1 VNRLHGWRS
10 LVAAVVAAA
19 LVACAKTEQASQADS
34 TARNLTLAP
43 AESTARLTDVAAP
56 AAKAASRAPE
66 TKAARPVPKPAA
78 PAAPVAPAALTLGA
92 GTRVPLIAGD
102 TISTRHAK
110 AGDPFTASVSRN
122 VTDAAGRVVIPA
134 GAAVQG
140 TIDVAQ
146 ARQNS
151 PGQLTLSVH
160 SVTVHGIVYAVDG
173 SVASEDTVEQGR
185 GVTTCDAEKVGA
197 GAAVGAIAGR
207 LLGKDAKGTV
217 IGGLVG
223 AAGGAAV
230 ARATRSTDIVLP
242 KGAALTMRLEKP
254 LTIKR

>member
-19 LVACAKTEQASQADS
+19 LVACTKSEQASQADS

-43 AESTARLTDVAAP
+43 AESTARLTDVPAP
-56 AAKAASRAPE
+56 GAKAVSPAPE
-66 TKAARPVPKPAA
+66 TKAARPEPKPAA
-78 PAAPVAPAALTLGA
+78 PAAPAALTLGA
-92 GTRVPLIAGD
+92 GTRVPLVAGD

-110 AGDPFTASVSRN
+110 AGDPFTASVGQN

-160 SVTVHGIVYAVDG
+160 SVTVHGIVYTVEG
-173 SVASEDTVEQGR
+173 SVVSEDTVEQGR
-185 GVTTCDAEKVGA
+185 GVTTGDAEKVGA

-242 KGAALTMRLEKP
+242 KGAALTMKLEKP